1 MALPESLQ
9 RDVLQ
14 QYPELSELKPE
25 HVNLILGYAYRR
37 GKNDGAAQMLGD
49 SPSLGE
55 VIKAYEIQ
63 KTIRIAKNLDRR
75 IMSIKYN
82 LLSDSFDAYNKAPE
96 ALSWNLPYMKD
107 FRGLV
112 VNMDTYE
119 ILARPYSK
127 FFNLDENA
135 MAKWPES
142 YENVKALEKL
152 DGSLVIYS
160 NPASHGEI
168 FASSGST
175 NGEHANRFKEWFDT
189 NLKPYQRKILRE
201 YGQTWTLNFE
211 YTSPENLIVV
221 NYDEEKM
228 TLHGARD
235 TKTGEDVSFEF
246 LEKMS
251 QEIGVPLIK
260 TYPIETKA
268 DIDNWLK
275 ENRTSNL
282 EGLVLMFTHAD
293 GSVTRLKVKT
303 EQYREV
309 HFELSKMGALFR
321 DIDNTILTHAA
332 RLKIVQA
339 YNNGDL
345 DDFVAGIP
353 IGRDTIMNYIERM
366 KNTLEVFHNYKSNMG
381 DRDEANMREIYQ
393 NTDLTQEEILMRSM
407 WANNRDDAEF
417 LEEWSKISGEP
428 TQDQVIE

>member
-9 RDVLQ
+9 RDVLA
-14 QYPELSELKPE
+14 QYPELAELKPE
-25 HVNLILGYAYRR
+25 QVNLILGYAYRR
-37 GKNDGAAQMLGD
+37 GKNDGAALMLGD
-49 SPSLGE
+49 NPTLGE
-55 VIKAYEIQ
+55 VIKAYDIQ
-63 KTIRIAKNLDRR
+63 KTIRISQNIERR

-112 VNMDTYE
+112 VNMDTFE

-127 FFNLDENA
+127 FFNLNENA
-135 MAKWPES
+135 LAAWPES
-142 YENVKALEKL
+142 YEKVEVLEKL

-160 NPASHGEI
+160 NPSSHGEI

-175 NGEHANRFKEWFDT
+175 NGEHATRFKEWFDK
-189 NLKPYQRKILRE
+189 NLKNYQRKILRE

-211 YTSPENLIVV
+211 YTSPENRIVV
-221 NYDEEKM
+221 AYDEEQM

-246 LEKMS
+246 LAKMAE
-251 QEIGVPLIK
+251 EIGVPLVK
-260 TYPIETKA
+260 KYALETQA
-268 DIDNWLK
+268 DINQWLSD
-275 ENRTSNL
+275 NRTADL
-282 EGLVLMFTHAD
+282 EGLVLMFTYAD

-321 DIDNTILTHAA
+321 DIDNTLLTNAA

-339 YNNGDL
+339 FNEGDL

-353 IGRDTIMNYIERM
+353 IGRDAILAYIERM
-366 KNTLEVFHNYKSNMG
+366 QSTLEAYHDYKARMG
-381 DRDEANMREIYQ
+381 DRASADMRAVYAN
-393 NTDLTQEEILMRSM
+393 NDLEQEEILMRSM
-407 WANNRDDAEF
+407 WANNREDAEF
-417 LEEWSKISGEP
+417 LEEWSKISGEK
-428 TQDQVIE
+428 TISEE